1 EAATSTTPPTVPVP
15 PSMLIC
21 LLSGASFA
29 EVLKL
34 KQAGK
39 QALRSRVVEELLQ
52 MYPELQPTAV
62 EAVQLVSFSWD
73 PSVLGSWTSG
83 KVGSSSRDFSI
94 FQQAIPGM
102 AFAGEHT
109 CRLMYG
115 TAQAAIVSGARAA
128 HEVLAGRL
136 DGTIGSAWPFFDK
149 ELYSLCDELAHEGR
163 REHCGLTC
171 PTLWTPLPEGV
182 PSLFQDWQGMPKKAR
197 RCWSR
202 LGWRKLSWMRQARK
216 PASGFKKW
224 LLLSFPEKAAAT
236 CLGFSEETWN
246 AASKEMTD
254 IILCRSGSTHLQ
266 FWDCLTKSQQRD
278 WQRLGIDRSTLNE
291 ELPSAVATTGWRQLT
306 RLQRKAAIRIG
317 YRPWLC
323 APEVC
328 STSLAHAW
336 AKFEAKQRAWK
347 EEQEDR
353 EIRLLEKEEVAS
365 RGSQRLPFMAFE
377 RGVEWERPGAKAT
390 APPAKLPSL
399 SRIMHSIQSMN
410 FSDQSLSVMTSGSL
424 RSNPAFGGSGHC
436 RGGPKLPLKHSKK
449 RLESLLLKAPRKSSP
464 TRPSS
469 KSKNRKRAAWGGG
482 LETHEFRVDTVD
494 LEEPLA
500 VVEAQAPEPKTE
512 EKLEKREEESDSS
525 DSSSLTSDSSSVPW
539 CINEDSSS
547 DLEDSSEDEAMM
559 LPLLDSNN
567 QPVRRSSVAE
577 AFLKKVEDNGVE
589 GDNDAE
595 LDFPWSDEEC
605 RSVFIK
611 FDTDTDGEVATE
623 ELQMMLRYMGCI
635 LRPGEIERLVKD
647 MFSYATVSWEEW
659 MTFLE
664 RYREVDEQ
672 YLREEF
678 AAADADGNGVL
689 DVQELRALLNKMGYV
704 TEAHTVQEAMDTIGC
719 GVSGCVNLRKFEKLR
734 EHLRCTEGLAKD
746 DVQELR
752 TLYDRMARTAKA
764 ESRSRKVDIG
774 AGSQSDIAKKLI
786 AETQE
791 MPVED
796 VSRLVRYLGYSISA
810 DKLDAIAKEV
820 DNDESGYI
828 SFQELLKLIRRVRD
842 AEREAIASVFDLLTE
857 DGSPLQ
863 MQDLPRALVEL
874 KYFPSDDLIFSI
886 LDDLYPL
893 DNQTHMTRD
902 QIASFLREFREREG
916 LTHLETADIREAF
929 DHQCKVTS
937 QRKFVQQL
945 EQDPAVTSMTSPK
958 TPAPAKPESATKLK
972 PAAPKASALSP
983 AEDYAPI
990 VRALDSLQASRVMRW
1005 FNFAKPMQEVQQ
1017 LLEQFDLDGTGKLEF
1032 EGFLKLMHGF
1042 FLEEREKQWNVFAML
1057 DSRGNGHVPVS
1068 KLPFALTKLYDDT
1081 SVGMTKRGEQAART
1095 AGFSLLDTKNA
1106 VSRSAFELFC
1116 RNFRKLLIQDV
1127 RHNACY
1133 TPSEVVALRD
1143 CFDRFDKDKSGTV
1156 ENTELA
1162 KIIAEYFPEA
1172 TKSKV
1177 PWICDEHFVSA
1188 SVLGRDFGWVIFR
1201 MVFKGPSHYDCISR
1215 GMEAEEGRAE
1225 VQIILKDVDQEGL
1238 GRLSFSTLLVLMRR
1252 CDDIRD
1258 ERDLHAEKFL
1268 GPHLSQ
1274 RRQRSLKWNRVAQRQ
1289 VVDELGLD
1297 YEEVEG
1303 FRQIFDLHS
1312 NWVRELTFDSLLT
1325 IISRIADMSED
1336 DVSLLSA
1343 MVREVHPEHRLLL
1356 RFPHFLQVMRRLTD
1370 ENTGN
1375 INHACSRVLRK
1386 QYLYC
1391 ILAAAA
1397 CVHAGWAMT
1406 DEFISMELRKK
1417 EEALETLEDE
1427 VQIER
1432 RRSVGGEATAE
1443 PVEFHMADEAS
1454 LHPRKSST
1462 NSDQELDPELSRAR
1476 PATLSRVSD
1485 ETSVVPLPDD
1495 HQEDEEVEADEMWD
1509 MDWTAVTGRTATGAA
1524 SAASLPN
1531 HEAQGKGYPDSERL
1545 LQHKLEEEMG

>member
-1 EAATSTTPPTVPVP
+1 MHDVAHDGFSPLHCLVLGSHNLDTAATACPTKSSTSPCARAMAAPRTRTGSGGSSNDFNFRAAGSKTEAAIKEMEHGVHKFFTGMEESLSKITRPSWLGGGSGPSKQAPAPPVVHSKQEHPTPTPSGEDDSTMRHHCAALERLVEMGLSPQAAKVAVRHLDSWLVSEDGRSEMAVAEAEATSTGEAILHVHDQVRLEGLVKNKGTNGMMGTLEAYGAESHRWKVRLTDDQVFWIKPK
-15 PSMLIC
+15 
-21 LLSGASFA
+21 LLRP
-29 EVLKL
+29 LKMQRMPL
-34 KQAGK
+34 P
-39 QALRSRVVEELLQ
+39 L
-52 MYPELQPTAV
+52 P
-62 EAVQLVSFSWD
+62 D
-73 PSVLGSWTSG
+73 PS
-83 KVGSSSRDFSI
+83 
-94 FQQAIPGM
+94 PP
-102 AFAGEHT
+102 EHT
-109 CRLMYG
+109 TG
-115 TAQAAIVSGARAA
+115 
-128 HEVLAGRL
+128 E
-136 DGTIGSAWPFFDK
+136 
-149 ELYSLCDELAHEGR
+149 DE
-163 REHCGLTC
+163 
-171 PTLWTPLPEGV
+171 
-182 PSLFQDWQGMPKKAR
+182 Q
-197 RCWSR
+197 
-202 LGWRKLSWMRQARK
+202 
-216 PASGFKKW
+216 
-224 LLLSFPEKAAAT
+224 
-236 CLGFSEETWN
+236 
-246 AASKEMTD
+246 
-254 IILCRSGSTHLQ
+254 
-266 FWDCLTKSQQRD
+266 
-278 WQRLGIDRSTLNE
+278 
-291 ELPSAVATTGWRQLT
+291 
-306 RLQRKAAIRIG
+306 
-317 YRPWLC
+317 
-323 APEVC
+323 VC

-353 EIRLLEKEEVAS
+353 EIRLLEKEEVDSFFCEASHRDSVLVLRSLFTFTVWVPLMFYILVVTMLAVGRGSTWQQDARSHFARHDGKAAKAPSMRSRKSRSPPRSKLGKSSSLPNIKKAYVAPLQLCSVDLHAKTFSIKDIKKGAVAS

-390 APPAKLPSL
+390 APPPKLPSL

-436 RGGPKLPLKHSKK
+436 RGGPKLPVKHSKK
-449 RLESLLLKAPRKSSP
+449 RLESLLHKAPRKTSP

-500 VVEAQAPEPKTE
+500 VVEAQAPEPKKE

-525 DSSSLTSDSSSVPW
+525 SDSSSLTSDSSS
-539 CINEDSSS
+539 DSSS
-547 DLEDSSEDEAMM
+547 DLADSSDDEEALRLSLNKRSSGLTRRMSAFAMM

-577 AFLKKVEDNGVE
+577 AFLKKVEDNGDD

-647 MFSYATVSWEEW
+647 MFSYATEW

-672 YLREEF
+672 YLRAEF

-796 VSRLVRYLGYSISA
+796 VSRLV
-810 DKLDAIAKEV
+810 

-828 SFQELLKLIRRVRD
+828 SFQERQQVGAELLLVRD

-857 DGSPLQ
+857 DGSPLL

-874 KYFPSDDLIFSI
+874 KYFATDDLIFSI

-893 DNQTHMTRD
+893 ENQKHMSRD
-902 QIASFLREFREREG
+902 QIASFLREFRDREG
-916 LTHLETADIREAF
+916 LTHLETADIRQAF

-945 EQDPAVTSMTSPK
+945 EDPAVTSPK
-958 TPAPAKPESATKLK
+958 NLGDMTPAPAKPESATKLR
-972 PAAPKASALSP
+972 PAAAKASALSP
-983 AEDYAPI
+983 VPSPKANGSPRPGSAPI

-1017 LLEQFDLDGTGKLEF
+1017 LLEQFDLDGIGKLEF
-1032 EGFLKLMHGF
+1032 EGFLKLMRGF

-1068 KLPFALTKLYDDT
+1068 KLPKLYDDT
-1081 SVGMTKRGEQAART
+1081 SVGMTKRGEQAARM

-1116 RNFRKLLIQDV
+1116 RNFRHFSA
-1127 RHNACY
+1127 R
-1133 TPSEVVALRD
+1133 
-1143 CFDRFDKDKSGTV
+1143 SGGK
-1156 ENTELA
+1156 ELA
-1162 KIIAEYFPEA
+1162 CRY
-1172 TKSKV
+1172 
-1177 PWICDEHFVSA
+1177 
-1188 SVLGRDFGWVIFR
+1188 VL
-1201 MVFKGPSHYDCISR
+1201 
-1215 GMEAEEGRAE
+1215 
-1225 VQIILKDVDQEGL
+1225 
-1238 GRLSFSTLLVLMRR
+1238 T
-1252 CDDIRD
+1252 
-1258 ERDLHAEKFL
+1258 
-1268 GPHLSQ
+1268 
-1274 RRQRSLKWNRVAQRQ
+1274 
-1289 VVDELGLD
+1289 
-1297 YEEVEG
+1297 
-1303 FRQIFDLHS
+1303 
-1312 NWVRELTFDSLLT
+1312 
-1325 IISRIADMSED
+1325 
-1336 DVSLLSA
+1336 
-1343 MVREVHPEHRLLL
+1343 
-1356 RFPHFLQVMRRLTD
+1356 
-1370 ENTGN
+1370 
-1375 INHACSRVLRK
+1375 
-1386 QYLYC
+1386 
-1391 ILAAAA
+1391 
-1397 CVHAGWAMT
+1397 
-1406 DEFISMELRKK
+1406 
-1417 EEALETLEDE
+1417 
-1427 VQIER
+1427 
-1432 RRSVGGEATAE
+1432 
-1443 PVEFHMADEAS
+1443 
-1454 LHPRKSST
+1454 
-1462 NSDQELDPELSRAR
+1462 
-1476 PATLSRVSD
+1476 
-1485 ETSVVPLPDD
+1485 
-1495 HQEDEEVEADEMWD
+1495 
-1509 MDWTAVTGRTATGAA
+1509 
-1524 SAASLPN
+1524 
-1531 HEAQGKGYPDSERL
+1531 
-1545 LQHKLEEEMG
+1545 

>member
-1 EAATSTTPPTVPVP
+1 
-15 PSMLIC
+15 
-21 LLSGASFA
+21 
-29 EVLKL
+29 
-34 KQAGK
+34 
-39 QALRSRVVEELLQ
+39 
-52 MYPELQPTAV
+52 
-62 EAVQLVSFSWD
+62 
-73 PSVLGSWTSG
+73 
-83 KVGSSSRDFSI
+83 
-94 FQQAIPGM
+94 
-102 AFAGEHT
+102 
-109 CRLMYG
+109 
-115 TAQAAIVSGARAA
+115 
-128 HEVLAGRL
+128 
-136 DGTIGSAWPFFDK
+136 
-149 ELYSLCDELAHEGR
+149 
-163 REHCGLTC
+163 
-171 PTLWTPLPEGV
+171 
-182 PSLFQDWQGMPKKAR
+182 
-197 RCWSR
+197 
-202 LGWRKLSWMRQARK
+202 
-216 PASGFKKW
+216 
-224 LLLSFPEKAAAT
+224 
-236 CLGFSEETWN
+236 
-246 AASKEMTD
+246 
-254 IILCRSGSTHLQ
+254 
-266 FWDCLTKSQQRD
+266 
-278 WQRLGIDRSTLNE
+278 
-291 ELPSAVATTGWRQLT
+291 
-306 RLQRKAAIRIG
+306 
-317 YRPWLC
+317 
-323 APEVC
+323 
-328 STSLAHAW
+328 
-336 AKFEAKQRAWK
+336 
-347 EEQEDR
+347 
-353 EIRLLEKEEVAS
+353 
-365 RGSQRLPFMAFE
+365 
-377 RGVEWERPGAKAT
+377 
-390 APPAKLPSL
+390 
-399 SRIMHSIQSMN
+399 MHSIQSMN

-449 RLESLLLKAPRKSSP
+449 RLESLLHKAPRKTSP

-500 VVEAQAPEPKTE
+500 VVEAQAPEPKKE

-525 DSSSLTSDSSSVPW
+525 SDSSSLTSDSSS
-539 CINEDSSS
+539 DSSS
-547 DLEDSSEDEAMM
+547 DLADSSDDEEALRLSLNKRSSGLTRRMSAFAMM

-577 AFLKKVEDNGVE
+577 AFLKKVEDNGDD

-672 YLREEF
+672 YLRAEF

-796 VSRLVRYLGYSISA
+796 VSRLVKYLGYSISA
-810 DKLDAIAKEV
+810 DKLEAIAKEV

-857 DGSPLQ
+857 DGSPLL

-874 KYFPSDDLIFSI
+874 KYFATDDLIFSI

-893 DNQTHMTRD
+893 ENQKHMSRD
-902 QIASFLREFREREG
+902 QIASFLREFRDREG
-916 LTHLETADIREAF
+916 LAHLETADIRQAF

-945 EQDPAVTSMTSPK
+945 EDPAVTSPK
-958 TPAPAKPESATKLK
+958 TPAPAKPESATKLR
-972 PAAPKASALSP
+972 PAAAKASALSP
-983 AEDYAPI
+983 VPSPKASGSPRPGSPFNFEGAPI

-1017 LLEQFDLDGTGKLEF
+1017 LLEQFDLDGIGKLEF
-1032 EGFLKLMHGF
+1032 EGFLKLMRGF

-1081 SVGMTKRGEQAART
+1081 SVGMTKRGEQAARM

-1127 RHNACY
+1127 RENACY

-1172 TKSKV
+1172 TKSK
-1177 PWICDEHFVSA
+1177 
-1188 SVLGRDFGWVIFR
+1188 
-1201 MVFKGPSHYDCISR
+1201 
-1215 GMEAEEGRAE
+1215 EGRAE
-1225 VQIILKDVDQEGL
+1225 VQIILKDVDQDGL

-1258 ERDLHAEKFL
+1258 ERDLHAEM
-1268 GPHLSQ
+1268 
-1274 RRQRSLKWNRVAQRQ
+1274 Q

-1297 YEEVEG
+1297 FEEVEG

-1386 QYLYC
+1386 QQQRASM
-1391 ILAAAA
+1391 LA
-1397 CVHAGWAMT
+1397 G
-1406 DEFISMELRKK
+1406 
-1417 EEALETLEDE
+1417 
-1427 VQIER
+1427 
-1432 RRSVGGEATAE
+1432 
-1443 PVEFHMADEAS
+1443 P
-1454 LHPRKSST
+1454 
-1462 NSDQELDPELSRAR
+1462 
-1476 PATLSRVSD
+1476 
-1485 ETSVVPLPDD
+1485 
-1495 HQEDEEVEADEMWD
+1495 
-1509 MDWTAVTGRTATGAA
+1509 
-1524 SAASLPN
+1524 
-1531 HEAQGKGYPDSERL
+1531 
-1545 LQHKLEEEMG
+1545 

>member
-1 EAATSTTPPTVPVP
+1 
-15 PSMLIC
+15 M
-21 LLSGASFA
+21 
-29 EVLKL
+29 
-34 KQAGK
+34 
-39 QALRSRVVEELLQ
+39 RSRKSRS
-52 MYPELQPTAV
+52 PPR
-62 EAVQLVSFSWD
+62 SK
-73 PSVLGSWTSG
+73 LG
-83 KVGSSSRDFSI
+83 KSSSLPNIKKAYVAPLQLCSVDLHARTFSI
-94 FQQAIPGM
+94 KDIKK
-102 AFAGEHT
+102 
-109 CRLMYG
+109 
-115 TAQAAIVSGARAA
+115 GA
-128 HEVLAGRL
+128 
-136 DGTIGSAWPFFDK
+136 
-149 ELYSLCDELAHEGR
+149 
-163 REHCGLTC
+163 
-171 PTLWTPLPEGV
+171 
-182 PSLFQDWQGMPKKAR
+182 
-197 RCWSR
+197 
-202 LGWRKLSWMRQARK
+202 
-216 PASGFKKW
+216 
-224 LLLSFPEKAAAT
+224 
-236 CLGFSEETWN
+236 
-246 AASKEMTD
+246 
-254 IILCRSGSTHLQ
+254 
-266 FWDCLTKSQQRD
+266 
-278 WQRLGIDRSTLNE
+278 
-291 ELPSAVATTGWRQLT
+291 
-306 RLQRKAAIRIG
+306 
-317 YRPWLC
+317 
-323 APEVC
+323 
-328 STSLAHAW
+328 
-336 AKFEAKQRAWK
+336 
-347 EEQEDR
+347 
-353 EIRLLEKEEVAS
+353 VAS

-390 APPAKLPSL
+390 APPPKLPSL

-500 VVEAQAPEPKTE
+500 VVEAQAPEPKKE

-525 DSSSLTSDSSSVPW
+525 DSSSLTSDSSS
-539 CINEDSSS
+539 DSSS
-547 DLEDSSEDEAMM
+547 DLADSSDDEEALRLSLNKRSSGLTRRMSAFAMM

-577 AFLKKVEDNGVE
+577 AFLKKVEDDGDE

-672 YLREEF
+672 YLRAEF
-678 AAADADGNGVL
+678 GAADADGNGVL

-704 TEAHTVQEAMDTIGC
+704 TEAHTVQEAMETIGC

-796 VSRLVRYLGYSISA
+796 VSRLVKYLGYSITA
-810 DKLDAIAKEV
+810 DKLEAIAKEV

-874 KYFPSDDLIFSI
+874 KYFATDDLIFSI

-893 DNQTHMTRD
+893 DNQTHMSQD

-945 EQDPAVTSMTSPK
+945 EDPAITSPK
-958 TPAPAKPESATKLK
+958 TPAPAKPESATKLR

-983 AEDYAPI
+983 VPSPKASSSPRPGSPFNLECAPI

-1032 EGFLKLMHGF
+1032 EGFLKLMRGF
-1042 FLEEREKQWNVFAML
+1042 FLAAQLCQASRRSEQLVEEREKQWNVF
-1057 DSRGNGHVPVS
+1057 
-1068 KLPFALTKLYDDT
+1068 TKLYDDT

-1133 TPSEVVALRD
+1133 TPNEVVALRD

-1172 TKSKV
+1172 TKSKD
-1177 PWICDEHFVSA
+1177 PWICDKHFESA
-1188 SVLGRDFGWVIFR
+1188 SALGDGLKFR
-1201 MVFKGPSHYDCISR
+1201 AAMSVSVVV
-1215 GMEAEEGRAE
+1215 ATEEGRAE
-1225 VQIILKDVDQEGL
+1225 VQIILKDVDQDGL

-1258 ERDLHAEKFL
+1258 ERDLHAEM
-1268 GPHLSQ
+1268 
-1274 RRQRSLKWNRVAQRQ
+1274 Q

-1325 IISRIADMSED
+1325 ILSRIADMSED

-1343 MVREVHPEHRLLL
+1343 MVREVHPEQKLLL

-1386 QYLYC
+1386 QIQRC
-1391 ILAAAA
+1391 VKCEAAA

-1406 DEFISMELRKK
+1406 NELISM
-1417 EEALETLEDE
+1417 
-1427 VQIER
+1427 
-1432 RRSVGGEATAE
+1432 
-1443 PVEFHMADEAS
+1443 
-1454 LHPRKSST
+1454 
-1462 NSDQELDPELSRAR
+1462 
-1476 PATLSRVSD
+1476 
-1485 ETSVVPLPDD
+1485 
-1495 HQEDEEVEADEMWD
+1495 
-1509 MDWTAVTGRTATGAA
+1509 
-1524 SAASLPN
+1524 
-1531 HEAQGKGYPDSERL
+1531 
-1545 LQHKLEEEMG
+1545 

>member
-1 EAATSTTPPTVPVP
+1 
-15 PSMLIC
+15 
-21 LLSGASFA
+21 
-29 EVLKL
+29 
-34 KQAGK
+34 
-39 QALRSRVVEELLQ
+39 
-52 MYPELQPTAV
+52 
-62 EAVQLVSFSWD
+62 
-73 PSVLGSWTSG
+73 
-83 KVGSSSRDFSI
+83 
-94 FQQAIPGM
+94 
-102 AFAGEHT
+102 
-109 CRLMYG
+109 
-115 TAQAAIVSGARAA
+115 
-128 HEVLAGRL
+128 
-136 DGTIGSAWPFFDK
+136 
-149 ELYSLCDELAHEGR
+149 
-163 REHCGLTC
+163 
-171 PTLWTPLPEGV
+171 
-182 PSLFQDWQGMPKKAR
+182 
-197 RCWSR
+197 
-202 LGWRKLSWMRQARK
+202 
-216 PASGFKKW
+216 
-224 LLLSFPEKAAAT
+224 
-236 CLGFSEETWN
+236 
-246 AASKEMTD
+246 
-254 IILCRSGSTHLQ
+254 
-266 FWDCLTKSQQRD
+266 
-278 WQRLGIDRSTLNE
+278 
-291 ELPSAVATTGWRQLT
+291 
-306 RLQRKAAIRIG
+306 
-317 YRPWLC
+317 
-323 APEVC
+323 
-328 STSLAHAW
+328 
-336 AKFEAKQRAWK
+336 
-347 EEQEDR
+347 
-353 EIRLLEKEEVAS
+353 
-365 RGSQRLPFMAFE
+365 
-377 RGVEWERPGAKAT
+377 
-390 APPAKLPSL
+390 
-399 SRIMHSIQSMN
+399 MHSIQSMN

-525 DSSSLTSDSSSVPW
+525 DSSSLTSDSSS
-539 CINEDSSS
+539 DSSS

-647 MFSYATVSWEEW
+647 MFSYATVSWE
-659 MTFLE
+659 
-664 RYREVDEQ
+664 VDEQ

-678 AAADADGNGVL
+678 AAADGDGNGVL

-857 DGSPLQ
+857 DGSPLL

-983 AEDYAPI
+983 VEDYAPI

-1032 EGFLKLMHGF
+1032 EG
-1042 FLEEREKQWNVFAML
+1042 
-1057 DSRGNGHVPVS
+1057 
-1068 KLPFALTKLYDDT
+1068 KLYDDT
-1081 SVGMTKRGEQAART
+1081 SVGMTKRGEQAARM

-1188 SVLGRDFGWVIFR
+1188 SVLGGDFGWVIFR

-1258 ERDLHAEKFL
+1258 ERDLHAEK
-1268 GPHLSQ
+1268 
-1274 RRQRSLKWNRVAQRQ
+1274 Q

-1386 QYLYC
+1386 QVERCLRC
-1391 ILAAAA
+1391 EAAA
-1397 CVHAGWAMT
+1397 CVHASWAMT